1 MAAAALGTVIPLK
14 TFDGDQEV
22 SIPAGTQSG
31 DTITLNGLGAT
42 VLGTERRGDL
52 LVRVQVTTPTDLT
65 EEQRELLRQF
75 AALRNE
81 PLNEGSQVKQR
92 GGLFSRLKDQ
102 FK

>member
-1 MAAAALGTVIPLK
+1 MAYKLKDMFAA
-14 TFDGDQEV
+14 D
-22 SIPAGTQSG
+22 
-31 DTITLNGLGAT
+31 
-42 VLGTERRGDL
+42 
-52 LVRVQVTTPTDLT
+52 T